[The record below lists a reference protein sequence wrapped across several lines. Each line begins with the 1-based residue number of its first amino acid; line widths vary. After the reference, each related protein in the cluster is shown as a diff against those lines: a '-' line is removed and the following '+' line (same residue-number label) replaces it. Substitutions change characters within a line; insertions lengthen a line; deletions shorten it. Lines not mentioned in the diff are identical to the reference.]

1 VISPNPP
8 TRIDALI
15 IGAGPAGLFQVFQCG
30 LQGMHVHVVD
40 ALPAAGGQCAQLY
53 GDKPIYDIPGIT
65 VCTGHEL
72 TERLLTQI
80 QPFAPTWHWRCSIS
94 VIESTGEDG
103 WLVTAEQGQR
113 WLTPAIFI
121 AAGVGAFTPKKIK
134 IEGLAGYEDQQV
146 WYHQTGPSAQQ
157 NVVICGND
165 ELAVSRAITLA
176 QQRVALGHTHPEAPK
191 SVTLLHRR
199 DVFDVPVSMG
209 ECLAQL
215 RHSQAL
221 EVVIGSM
228 TGIQT
233 HAQQHNN
240 AVHLTA
246 LNITQP
252 NGGDRSITVDTLEAY
267 LGLSPRLGPIADWG
281 LAMERKQI
289 HVSPATMATSAE
301 GIYAI
306 GDINHYP
313 GKRKLIVCAFHEA
326 TLAAFAAAEAL
337 AGQAL
342 ITPYTTSSRL
352 LQQRLGVSAEL
363 PNHPQSTS

>member
-1 VISPNPP
+1 
-8 TRIDALI
+8 
-15 IGAGPAGLFQVFQCG
+15 
-30 LQGMHVHVVD
+30 
-40 ALPAAGGQCAQLY
+40 
-53 GDKPIYDIPGIT
+53 
-65 VCTGHEL
+65 
-72 TERLLTQI
+72 
-80 QPFAPTWHWRCSIS
+80 
-94 VIESTGEDG
+94 
-103 WLVTAEQGQR
+103 LVTAEQGPR
-113 WLTPAIFI
+113 WLTRTIFI
-121 AAGVGAFTPKKIK
+121 AAGVGAFTPKKIN
-134 IEGLAGYEDQQV
+134 IDGLADYEGQQV
-146 WYHQTGPSAQQ
+146 WYHQPTPSAQQ

-221 EVVIGSM
+221 GVVIGSM

-233 HAQQHNN
+233 HAQPNN
-240 AVHLTA
+240 AAHLTA
-246 LNITQP
+246 LNVTQP
-252 NGGDRSITVDTLEAY
+252 DCSVCSIKVDTLEAY

-289 HVSPATMATSAE
+289 QVNPATMATSAE
-301 GIYAI
+301 DIYAI

-326 TLAAFAAAEAL
+326 TLAAFAASETL
-337 AGQAL
+337 AGLAL
-342 ITPYTTSSRL
+342 VTPYTTSSRL
-352 LQQRLGVSAEL
+352 LQQRLGVSAAV
-363 PNHPQSTS
+363 PNHPPVAS